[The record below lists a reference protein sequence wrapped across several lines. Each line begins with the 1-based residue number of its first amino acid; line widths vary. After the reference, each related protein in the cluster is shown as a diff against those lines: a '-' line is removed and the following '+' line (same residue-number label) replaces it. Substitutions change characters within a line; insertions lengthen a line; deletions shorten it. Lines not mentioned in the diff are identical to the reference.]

1 FIRLLH
7 QTQSF
12 RNTDELHIP
21 SAPHCRCNKR
31 MLAIAVVRM
40 TAIQYISL
48 PVCGCS
54 PAEPRLLQ
62 GGLFPCSPR
71 HPSLAVDVQVL
82 DFVMSLFVNMTPNNT
97 AFTAT
102 LEGFLSKR
110 GYKLAMKDTMRVR
123 FGNALE
129 WYTSLHLTTR
139 NTIDKLIDTA
149 REISL
154 DYSNSCA
161 ATRSIPIPEDRLPP
175 SSPPAP
181 SRSPIRLSTRA
192 TVSDEE
198 EEDETTSSYPPAT
211 PTPQSR
217 KRPRGS
223 SDVHNKEPPK
233 NPFPEPP
240 LRTRP
245 SDYLVRRCPAC
256 FGGLKH
262 DPSQAVD
269 IHICGDACFTQKRK
283 RCSGSRDPRMHPRS
297 VFLSEETANQMGAHV
312 ENIRPPKPRPVK
324 QARQEE
330 EDGYEAGLKMPRS
343 ALIEC
348 EASFKAADENR
359 EKASTKFFEDT
370 GLMGLLCR
378 HDRVLFLVNM
388 QSAGEKQFYMLAL
401 LEMMFPHLP
410 SDIRVGLLYDVAC
423 MLHLSCAK
431 YGFLDRYMDRILFAV
446 SVFHAF
452 GHWWACQIV
461 YHPLK
466 CIGFGL
472 TNGEGCERFWHS
484 ISNLIAYLRVSG
496 YHRRLFTLDFQI
508 EQDDRASRVGR
519 LAAWLNRRTINCEEK
534 LRQALADLEACG
546 VSETVLRAQWKDQV
560 DVQTRPLKR
569 QAKTHGTA
577 AVDRIL
583 QARKT
588 AEVAFIRVKSM
599 EETMADAS
607 SETHERVYA
616 DLHLPEARTALKQ
629 AKEKAKHLEQ
639 ELGIQDAAVL
649 KKLAHGDYFNARM
662 NARVVKDRLVS
673 KLRARRFELDSIER
687 SFRRTRSEN
696 QRNDH
701 ASQAIKR
708 REPNISKLL
717 KTYNTLCE
725 DIASLIRTKKAPK
738 GAVAPPPIPEKG
750 LYQLDVDDAIWQDA
764 GLEDV
769 DGDPPRWLTDDNVRS
784 GIRAMLLKDR
794 CEEEAPRL
802 LRERGHLQIWFATEW
817 NVVCELMAD
826 SEGASTF

>member
-1 FIRLLH
+1 
-7 QTQSF
+7 
-12 RNTDELHIP
+12 
-21 SAPHCRCNKR
+21 
-31 MLAIAVVRM
+31 M
-40 TAIQYISL
+40 
-48 PVCGCS
+48 
-54 PAEPRLLQ
+54 
-62 GGLFPCSPR
+62 
-71 HPSLAVDVQVL
+71 
-82 DFVMSLFVNMTPNNT
+82 
-97 AFTAT
+97 
-102 LEGFLSKR
+102 
-110 GYKLAMKDTMRVR
+110 
-123 FGNALE
+123 
-129 WYTSLHLTTR
+129 
-139 NTIDKLIDTA
+139 
-149 REISL
+149 
-154 DYSNSCA
+154 
-161 ATRSIPIPEDRLPP
+161 
-175 SSPPAP
+175 
-181 SRSPIRLSTRA
+181 
-192 TVSDEE
+192 
-198 EEDETTSSYPPAT
+198 
-211 PTPQSR
+211 
-217 KRPRGS
+217 
-223 SDVHNKEPPK
+223 
-233 NPFPEPP
+233 
-240 LRTRP
+240 
-245 SDYLVRRCPAC
+245 RRCPAC

-269 IHICGDACFTQKRK
+269 IHVCGDACFTQKRK
-283 RCSGSRDPRMHPRS
+283 RCSGSRDPPRTHPRS
-297 VFLSEETANQMGAHV
+297 VFLSEETANQMGAH
-312 ENIRPPKPRPVK
+312 PRPAK
-324 QARQEE
+324 QARKEE
-330 EDGYEAGLKMPRS
+330 EDGYEAGLKVPRS

-370 GLMGLLCR
+370 GLMG
-378 HDRVLFLVNM
+378 F
-388 QSAGEKQFYMLAL
+388 AEEKQFYMLAL
-401 LEMMFPHLP
+401 LEMMFQHLP

-508 EQDDRASRVGR
+508 EQDDRASLGR

-569 QAKTHGTA
+569 QAKTHGAA

-588 AEVAFIRVKSM
+588 AEVAFTRVKSM

-607 SETHERVYA
+607 SETHELVYA

-629 AKEKAKHLEQ
+629 AKEKAKRLEQ
-639 ELGIQDAAVL
+639 ELGIQDATVL

-662 NARVVKDRLVS
+662 NARV
-673 KLRARRFELDSIER
+673 LRARKFELDPIER

-717 KTYNTLCE
+717 KTYNKLCE

-750 LYQLDVDDAIWQDA
+750 LYQLDMA
-764 GLEDV
+764 GVEDV
-769 DGDPPRWLTDDNVRS
+769 DDDPPRWLTDDNVRS

-817 NVVCELMAD
+817 KVVCELMAD